1 MIFSAN
7 ESWDRPIV
15 AATSMAPD
23 ADAEL
28 TQDQINGFSI
38 VPCPKCGGIIKP
50 DVTFFGDNVNVN
62 LVKHCYNKGKFE
74 GVIFPSQARN
84 IQIA

>member
-74 GVIFPSQARN
+74 GVIVPSQARN